1 MEGHAASSRM
11 ALRMQRQ
18 DLRIRHIE
26 QRMKRQE
33 LRFRHDKRRM
43 MSRPRGASQGGSGS
57 SAVSEPSS
65 ELELSSDLGKRLVLK
80 GYAITSRTIN
90 LGDALVWAAL
100 KNLKEE
106 VQLLIRQG
114 ADVNFVK
121 IHGKSRR
128 TALMNAAALGVC
140 STISMLTDAGA
151 HLDETDEDGNTALL
165 YGVWNGHLQAIQL
178 LADLGAS
185 ITHRNDEGNGILHIA
200 AMAGHSDIT
209 LACRR
214 ISMEV
219 DVNDVNQRQR
229 TPAHL
234 ACRHGKLSALQA
246 LVSCGAKID
255 MRSVNSI
262 TPLFEAAVQGQAAMM
277 EYLLEQGA
285 DPMAADL
292 NGNTPLHVAARGES
306 VAMVQIL
313 LRYNVDINIRNTR
326 PERHSPVMTAAKA
339 GCTGIMSLLIE
350 HGADSLA
357 TNSYGASL
365 LHIAAACNRTETIQF
380 LVENGADIELRNNKE
395 ETPLICSATRGKRDA
410 VRLLVHSKASLDQQD
425 INGATA
431 LHWAVRKKDKLLIG
445 YLMKQQADI
454 EIKDYKGMTVLMLAA
469 AHGDKDIVSLLLGS
483 NANTAAKDKEGK
495 TALHLAAQKGWT
507 DLVRLLID
515 NGADPAAETTDGR
528 RSEKLAQDNGH
539 DGTAALLAKYT
550 LEHSKKFEL
559 ATLVAAAAKG
569 NVVIL
574 ARLLEKGDVAV
585 NELDSNGRSALST
598 AAENGHLQSIE
609 LLISRGS
616 HVDGRDATGETAL
629 WWASWNGHTQVVKR
643 LLELKASTEVC
654 DSDKQSPLCAAAQR
668 GHDLTVSILVG
679 CGGDVN
685 SVTVY
690 GKTPLMF
697 ATIAGNLQMVQLL
710 VDNGAEVEY
719 SHRDTT
725 AMSLADATDH
735 EDIADLLRSAIE
747 TSMSAWSGDSRQS
760 EHAETPLSAALVEAA
775 ELGQA
780 AEILRLIKAGAD
792 PHGMS
797 SGKMPLVSAAKGRNT
812 KAVEVL
818 LGSGVKIDCADAE
831 GRTALG
837 WAVSAEDLDIIRVL
851 YGHNANLDF
860 LDGRKQAAIS
870 LAAQYGK
877 EKSVRLLL
885 SLGART
891 DIQDKWFRTPLWFAA
906 ENGHMEVVSA
916 LLENRSNIECIDDQ
930 GRTPL
935 IMAIQAGNWGLCNM
949 LLEKGAQ
956 MRTESE
962 GNHSPLSLAAQEG
975 HESIIGLLID
985 HGAYLN
991 HEAAEC
997 RTPLILAARE
1007 GHTMA
1012 VRILIEMGADTNRRD
1027 IHNRTALSYAKES
1040 NHELVVKLLSQ
1051 AGTLRGGNERA
1062 LQKMEHENVNKRM
1075 QHQYAPLSK
1084 GFIRILELHPGKT
1097 GDPISFELHNVD
1109 LVKDYSLPFEA
1120 LSYEWKGKVGSVPV
1134 QCNQDRL
1141 LITPNCVSAI
1151 ERLRYQDKTRMLW
1164 IDAICIN
1171 QEDKEECSSQVKMMT
1186 NIYKTAKK
1194 VLMWLGEEGPDSDLA
1209 FSSIPTLAHAY
1220 EEALKSEAYL
1230 LQATETERSY
1240 VLHQAPV
1247 LQQAVDAI
1255 KNKELVVDGWAEL
1268 VTRSYF
1274 QRAWIFQEII
1284 LAGSGGL
1291 VMCGSRSS
1299 PWDTFNAALNGYL
1312 AWRYDYADFYDELH
1326 DTLKFSID
1334 YFKKHGHLLI
1344 ENAICNMSSLG
1355 CSDARDRVFATLG
1368 IVEPG
1373 IILDADYTKTV
1384 QEVFL
1389 EANRIIARNGRFL
1402 WNYQQETE
1410 TDRQLKGLGV
1420 IGGLPSWAFDFTR
1433 PIVKNRHPWKGAKD
1447 FSHFMTCRPITSGV
1461 ALHVNGC
1468 ILDRIVA
1475 AVAITNE
1482 KETFEILKPVVQAM
1496 EKQHRGIHDL
1506 YPFVGRSSPD
1516 AGTTE
1521 NESQPRQN
1529 TYGGALLGAILG
1541 SCLQI
1546 PPSYLQSRVAAWNAR
1561 SRESNTFDLDV
1572 CRCMEREH
1580 MYDWN
1585 LIYTEKGRIGLS
1597 IGPRAGV
1604 DMEVTLMGD
1613 ARYLIALRKH
1623 TEGSDEWYERGGEVF
1638 FYGWNEQNIQTLQDI
1653 DEDAEVVR
1661 LELR

>member
-1 MEGHAASSRM
+1 M
-11 ALRMQRQ
+11 
-18 DLRIRHIE
+18 II
-26 QRMKRQE
+26 
-33 LRFRHDKRRM
+33 
-43 MSRPRGASQGGSGS
+43 
-57 SAVSEPSS
+57 V
-65 ELELSSDLGKRLVLK
+65 
-80 GYAITSRTIN
+80 
-90 LGDALVWAAL
+90 
-100 KNLKEE
+100 
-106 VQLLIRQG
+106 
-114 ADVNFVK
+114 
-121 IHGKSRR
+121 
-128 TALMNAAALGVC
+128 
-140 STISMLTDAGA
+140 
-151 HLDETDEDGNTALL
+151 
-165 YGVWNGHLQAIQL
+165 
-178 LADLGAS
+178 
-185 ITHRNDEGNGILHIA
+185 HR
-200 AMAGHSDIT
+200 
-209 LACRR
+209 
-214 ISMEV
+214 
-219 DVNDVNQRQR
+219 
-229 TPAHL
+229 
-234 ACRHGKLSALQA
+234 
-246 LVSCGAKID
+246 
-255 MRSVNSI
+255 
-262 TPLFEAAVQGQAAMM
+262 

-285 DPMAADL
+285 DPMTADL
-292 NGNTPLHVAARGES
+292 WGNTPLHLAAGGQSE
-306 VAMVQIL
+306 AMVQIL
-313 LRYNVDINIRNTR
+313 LRYNADINIRNTR
-326 PERHSPVMTAAKA
+326 PERHSPVMTAAMA
-339 GCTGIMSLLIE
+339 GCTGIVGLLIE
-350 HGADSLA
+350 HGAESLA
-357 TNSYGASL
+357 TNSYGNSL
-365 LHIAAACNRTETIQF
+365 LHIAACYNRTETIQF
-380 LVENGADIELRNNKE
+380 LVENGANMELRNNE
-395 ETPLICSATRGKRDA
+395 DETPLIRAAILGNRDA
-410 VRLLVHSKASLDQQD
+410 ARLLVHSKASLDQQD
-425 INGATA
+425 VHGATA
-431 LHWAVRKKDKLLIG
+431 LHWAVRNQDKLLLG
-445 YLMKQQADI
+445 YLMEQQADI
-454 EIKDYKGMTVLMLAA
+454 EIKDCWGMTVLMSAA
-469 AHGDKDIVSLLLGS
+469 ARGNKDIVSLLLGS
-483 NANTAAKDKEGK
+483 NANVAAKDTEGN
-495 TALHLAAQKGWT
+495 TALHLAAQEGWN

-515 NGADPAAETTDGR
+515 NGADPAAATTDGR
-528 RSEKLAQDNGH
+528 RSEKLARDNGH
-539 DGTAALLAKYT
+539 DDTAALLAKYT
-550 LEHSKKFEL
+550 LEQSEKLRL
-559 ATLVAAAAKG
+559 ATLVSAAAKG
-569 NVVIL
+569 NVAIL

-719 SHRDTT
+719 SHRGTT
-725 AMSLADATDH
+725 AVSLADATDRK
-735 EDIADLLRSAIE
+735 DIADFLRSAIE
-747 TSMSAWSGDSRQS
+747 TSMSAESGDSRQS

-792 PHGMS
+792 PNGKS
-797 SGKMPLVSAAKGRNT
+797 SGETPLVSAAHAGHT

-818 LGSGVKIDCADAE
+818 LNSGAKVDWAD
-831 GRTALG
+831 GDDVTALECA
-837 WAVSAEDLDIIRVL
+837 AVSEHLDIIRVL
-851 YGHNANLDF
+851 YEHNANLDR
-860 LDGRKQAAIS
+860 LDNEKRTAIS
-870 LAAQYGK
+870 YAAEQGK
-877 EKSVRLLL
+877 EKAVRLLL
-885 SLGART
+885 DLGARADT
-891 DIQDKWFRTPLWFAA
+891 QDEWFRTPLWFAA

-935 IMAIQAGNWGLCNM
+935 IMAVQAGNWGLCNM

-956 MRTESE
+956 MRTESDW
-962 GNHSPLSLAAQEG
+962 NHSPLSLAAQEG
-975 HESIIGLLID
+975 YESIVGLLID
-985 HGAYLN
+985 HGAHLN

-997 RTPLILAARE
+997 RTPLILAAKE
-1007 GHTMA
+1007 GHAMA
-1012 VRILIEMGADTNRRD
+1012 ARILIEMGADANRRD

-1109 LVKDYSLPFEA
+1109 LAKDYSLPFEA

-1134 QCNQDRL
+1134 QCSQDRL
-1141 LITPNCVSAI
+1141 LVTPNCVSAI

-1194 VLMWLGEEGPDSDLA
+1194 VLMWLGEEDPNSGLA
-1209 FSSIPTLAHAY
+1209 FNSIPTLAHAY

-1230 LQATETERSY
+1230 LQVTNNERLY
-1240 VLHQAPV
+1240 VLQQAPV

-1255 KNKELVVDGWAEL
+1255 NNKELVVDGWAEL

-1284 LAGSGGL
+1284 LAGSRGL
-1291 VMCGSRSS
+1291 VMCGSFSS

-1312 AWRYDYADFYDELH
+1312 AWRYNNFNFDVELH
-1326 DTLKFSID
+1326 HQLKFSINKFND
-1334 YFKKHGHLLI
+1334 NGRLLF
-1344 ENAICNMSSLG
+1344 NTAIINMSSLG

-1368 IVEPG
+1368 IVESGTAP
-1373 IILDADYTKTV
+1373 DADYTKTV

-1389 EANRIIARNGRFL
+1389 EANRIIAREAAFF
-1402 WNYQQETE
+1402 WNNWQETE

-1433 PIVKNRHPWKGAKD
+1433 PLFGIKPPWRGAKD
-1447 FSHFMTCRPITSGV
+1447 FSIYMTCQSMTSGV

-1475 AVAITNE
+1475 AVAITKE
-1482 KETFEILKPVVQAM
+1482 KETFEILKPVVQVM
-1496 EKQHRGIHDL
+1496 EKQHRGVHDL

-1529 TYGGALLGAILG
+1529 TYGGALLGAILRYDLSSESQLYFG
-1541 SCLQI
+1541 SYLAWKISQDDDI
-1546 PPSYLQSRVAAWNAR
+1546 PGDHVSKSPPSYLQSRVAAWNAR
-1561 SRESNTFDLDV
+1561 SQESNTFDLDV
-1572 CRCMEREH
+1572 CRSMERKH
-1580 MYDWN
+1580 MYGWN

-1597 IGPRAGV
+1597 NGPRASV
-1604 DMEVTLMGD
+1604 DMEVVLMGD
-1613 ARYLIALRKH
+1613 ACYLIALRKH
-1623 TEGSDEWYERGGEVF
+1623 TQGPDEWYERGNQVF

-1653 DEDAEVVR
+1653 DEDGEVVR